1 MEVGWRAVN
10 SRRDEMR
17 RKSKAATGSVIAKTL
32 NLVFLWYYSG
42 DHKPWQMKNDKPD
55 QDDAHIHGIY
65 TLSLCSIHSRNIVQR
80 RSSNKLETLSE
91 IRSTLI
97 YCTFISENALHLR
110 PPVLVRR

>member
-55 QDDAHIHGIY
+55 HDDAHIHGIY
-65 TLSLCSIHSRNIVQR
+65 TLLYAAY
-80 RSSNKLETLSE
+80 TAE
-91 IRSTLI
+91 IL
-97 YCTFISENALHLR
+97 FNAGH
-110 PPVLVRR
+110 PTS